1 MTLLTDAAIVLACG
15 LSGGAAAYVS
25 ILALG
30 RLWDAARDA
39 LDDDIEHTVGGA

>member
-15 LSGGAAAYVS
+15 LAGGAAAYVG

-30 RLWDAARDA
+30 RLWDAAREA
-39 LDDDIEHTVGGA
+39 LDDDIEHTIGGA